1 MHRLRWLSLLA
12 IACVVGALVA
22 GCGGSSSSSS
32 SGGESSAPA
41 EEMESGGS
49 GSEAGGGEEEGE
61 EAEGGSS
68 DSLVSE
74 AEKKVE
80 EFGAEVTTW
89 PGPEASKPIVKGK
102 SFVVIPCSMAA
113 EGCARQA
120 EGFVEGA
127 KAVGWKTKMIDPQ
140 GDINKTNAAIEQAI
154 TLGVDGIFLVSVDP
168 KTVSGTLA
176 EARKAGIEVIDSGA
190 GGPQSK
196 PSPTGL
202 SHEVSLHGTLEG
214 EMMGWFLIA
223 HSGGKANIALINDSE
238 FATVVERVEATKEI
252 LAKCPECDI
261 SQEMDIPVTA
271 VGSTLG
277 ARIKSLLQ
285 ANPDVEYVYSPY
297 DSASND
303 IVQAI
308 VEEGKQESVHVT
320 GFNGNE
326 QNLEYIR
333 EGSAQIADVAEALN
347 WAGWAGVD
355 DFNRIFNGEEP
366 PKDDGVPAK
375 LFTEDNLPEP
385 GQQFEGE
392 YDYQS
397 KYKELWG
404 VGG

>member
-1 MHRLRWLSLLA
+1 MNRLRWWSLLA
-12 IACVVGALVA
+12 ITCLVGALVA
-22 GCGGSSSSSS
+22 GCGSSSSSS
-32 SGGESSAPA
+32 SSSTGGGSTEASEEGA
-41 EEMESGGS
+41 EAGSSGG
-49 GSEAGGGEEEGE
+49 
-61 EAEGGSS
+61 GGSS
-68 DSLVSE
+68 DPIVAE

-80 EFGAEVTTW
+80 EYSAPVTKW
-89 PGPEASKPIVKGK
+89 PGPESSKPIVAGK
-102 SFVVIPCSMAA
+102 SFVVVPCSMAA

-120 EGFVEGA
+120 EGFVEA
-127 KAVGWKTKMIDPQ
+127 ADAVGWKTKLINPE

-176 EARKAGIEVIDSGA
+176 EARKAGIEVIDAGA

-202 SHEVSLHGTLEG
+202 SHEVSLHGPLEG
-214 EMMGWFLIA
+214 EMIGWFLIA
-223 HSGGKANIALINDSE
+223 HSGGKANIALVNDSE
-238 FATVVERVEATKEI
+238 FATIVERVATTKEV
-252 LAKCPECDI
+252 LEKCPECTI
-261 SQEMDIPVTA
+261 SQEIDIPVTA

-285 ANPDVEYVYSPY
+285 ANPDVEYVWSPY

-308 VEEGKQESVHVT
+308 VEEGKQESIGVT
-320 GFNGNE
+320 GFNGNA

-333 EGSAQIADVAEALN
+333 EGSAQVADVGEALN
-347 WAGWAGVD
+347 WGGWAGVD

-375 LFTEDNLPEP
+375 LFTADNLPEP
-385 GQQFEGE
+385 GEQFEGE
-392 YDYQS
+392 YDYQG
-397 KYKELWG
+397 KYEELWG
-404 VGG
+404 IGG

>member
-1 MHRLRWLSLLA
+1 MYRLRWLSLFA
-12 IACVVGALVA
+12 IACLVGVLVA

-41 EEMESGGS
+41 EEAESGGS
-49 GSEAGGGEEEGE
+49 G
-61 EAEGGSS
+61 GSS
-68 DSLVSE
+68 DALVAES
-74 AEKKVE
+74 EKKVE
-80 EFGAEVTTW
+80 EFGAEITEW
-89 PGPEASKPIVKGK
+89 PGPETSKPIVKGK
-102 SFVVIPCSMAA
+102 SFVVVPCSMAA

-120 EGFVEGA
+120 EGFVEAA

-176 EARKAGIEVIDSGA
+176 EARKDGIEVIDSGA

-202 SHEVSLHGTLEG
+202 SHEVSLHGGPEG
-214 EMMGWFLIA
+214 EMIGWFLIA

-238 FATVVERVEATKEI
+238 FATVVERVEATKSI
-252 LAKCPECDI
+252 LEKCPECEI
-261 SQEMDIPVTA
+261 SQEIDIPVTA
-271 VGSTLG
+271 VGSTLS

-285 ANPDVEYVYSPY
+285 ANPDIEYVYSPY
-297 DSASND
+297 DAASND

-308 VEEGKQESVHVT
+308 VEEGKQESIGVT

-333 EGSAQIADVAEALN
+333 EGQAQIADVAEALN
-347 WAGWAGVD
+347 WAGWAGAD

-375 LFTEDNLPEP
+375 LFTADNLPEP

-392 YDYQS
+392 YDYQK

>member
-12 IACVVGALVA
+12 IACVGVLVA
-22 GCGGSSSSSS
+22 GCGSSSSSS
-32 SGGESSAPA
+32 SGGGETSSPA
-41 EEMESGGS
+41 EESETGSGGEESGGS
-49 GSEAGGGEEEGE
+49 
-61 EAEGGSS
+61 S
-68 DSLVSE
+68 DALVAE

-80 EFGAEVTTW
+80 EYSAPVTEW
-89 PGPEASKPIVKGK
+89 PGPETSKPIVKGK

-127 KAVGWKTKMIDPQ
+127 KAVGWKTKLINPE

-176 EARKAGIEVIDSGA
+176 EARKKGIEVIDSGA

-202 SHEVSLHGTLEG
+202 SHEVSLHGPLEG
-214 EMMGWFLIA
+214 EMIAWFLIA
-223 HSGGKANIALINDSE
+223 HSGGKANVALINDSE
-238 FATVVERVEATKEI
+238 FATVVERVETTQQI
-252 LAKCPECDI
+252 LSKCPECTI
-261 SQEMDIPVTA
+261 SQEIDIPVTA

-277 ARIKSLLQ
+277 ARVKSLLQ
-285 ANPDVEYVYSPY
+285 ANPDIEYVWSPY
-297 DSASND
+297 DSATND
-303 IVQAI
+303 IVQSV
-308 VEEGKQESVHVT
+308 VEEGKQEQIGVT
-320 GFNGNE
+320 GFNGNA

-333 EGSAQIADVAEALN
+333 EGQAQIADVGEALN

-366 PKDDGVPAK
+366 PEDDGVPAK
-375 LFTEDNLPEP
+375 LFTESNLPEP
-385 GQQFEGE
+385 GEQFEGE
-392 YDYQS
+392 YDYQK